1 MGPPSWLE
9 PERLDLGS
17 RGGSRHW
24 GKPAADCTIDWGSA
38 LVLSS
43 PRQPLQP
50 AEHHLDHVT
59 PRTMCVTHR
68 FIDDLH
74 FSLNQLHCNTFTLE
88 WAKKDTKRTLANI
101 STGSLNIK
109 QAVCAIGHRMAI
121 DKIRKSKL
129 GINYVFPCIWLY
141 GHIALEHVWGALAIL
156 ALFHITTTLKTA
168 LLCAGLPDF

>member
-1 MGPPSWLE
+1 MGPPTWLE

-50 AEHHLDHVT
+50 GEHHLDHVT
-59 PRTMCVTHR
+59 PWTMCVTHR

-74 FSLNQLHCNTFTLE
+74 FSLNQLHCTTFTLE

-109 QAVCAIGHRMAI
+109 QAVCAIGPLT
-121 DKIRKSKL
+121 KYGKVSL
-129 GINYVFPCIWLY
+129 GISYVFPCIRLY
-141 GHIALEHVWGALAIL
+141 GHTALEHVWRVLAIL

-168 LLCAGLPDF
+168 LLCAG